1 MSGQKTSDLNRFSEY
16 PDASYVRIDVVKQLF
31 ACSTSSVWRL
41 SKTGRI
47 PAPKKISP
55 GITAWNVGELRKSLN
70 SLLTN

>member
-47 PAPKKISP
+47 PAPKKI
-55 GITAWNVGELRKSLN
+55 
-70 SLLTN
+70 